1 MGTPGE
7 DPDAAGER
15 TGERHEERPGERRAE
30 GHGERRPRAWSVRQ
44 RLLAMIVAVM
54 TIGLTVTGLVS
65 YGLGYVSV
73 SERID
78 GELQQEL
85 EELGRLAQSGP
96 EQDGQPYQDVERL
109 FLAFLS
115 SSVAGE
121 DEAMA
126 GIVDGRMLALSGGE
140 RLFDIDHPDIQAVV
154 TDLDVQ
160 PGQARSTDVRSQ
172 GTELRVLV
180 ADVQLPQEQ
189 RSAQFV
195 VAQDVGRQLAEV
207 RNRALTYVVLA
218 VLVLGAVAVLSHLL
232 LGRLLRPLTELR
244 EATALTS
251 TDDLSR
257 RVEVEAADNDVAEL
271 AVRFNSMLDRIE
283 GGVRE
288 QRQFLDDAAHE
299 LRTPLT
305 IVRGNAEL
313 LRADDPADVESSR
326 VLILDEVDRM
336 QRLVDDLLMLARSQ
350 RPDFYR
356 PAPADVTELALEAM
370 ERITSLGQRAW
381 RLHAQ
386 AEGALTC
393 DRQRVLQAVVQLAA
407 NAVKFSDRGSVVEL
421 STAWASPAS
430 DPARRA
436 MAAGGK
442 PAARYLV
449 ISVRDEGI
457 GIPADQLTR
466 VFDRFGR
473 ADNVGPTEG
482 SGLGLAI
489 VKAIADAHGGA
500 VGVDSVEGEGSTFHL
515 WLPDA

>member
-1 MGTPGE
+1 MSLTRE
-7 DPDAAGER
+7 DPAPAEARGPR
-15 TGERHEERPGERRAE
+15 T
-30 GHGERRPRAWSVRQ
+30 WSVRQ
-44 RLLAMIVAVM
+44 RLLAMIVVVM
-54 TIGLTVTGLVS
+54 TVGLTVTGLVS
-65 YGLGYVSV
+65 YGLGYISV
-73 SERID
+73 SERVD
-78 GELQQEL
+78 REL
-85 EELGRLAQSGP
+85 EQEVDELRLLAQAGP
-96 EQDGQPYQDVERL
+96 AQDGQPYEDAERL
-109 FLAFLS
+109 LLAFLA

-126 GIVDGRMLALSGGE
+126 GVVEGQTLALSGGE
-140 RLFDIDHPDIQAVV
+140 RLFDIDHPDVRATVADLAVE
-154 TDLDVQ
+154 
-160 PGQARSTDVRSQ
+160 PGQARTTDIRSQ

-189 RSAQFV
+189 RSAQLV
-195 VAQDVGRQLAEV
+195 VVQDVGRQLAEV

-218 VLVLGAVAVLSHLL
+218 VLVLGAVALLSHLL

-244 EATALTS
+244 EATAMTS

-257 RVEVEAADNDVAEL
+257 RVEVESADNDVAEL

-283 GGVRE
+283 AGVRE

-326 VLILDEVDRM
+326 ALILDEVDRM

-356 PAPADVTELALEAM
+356 PARTDVTELALEAM
-370 ERITSLGQRAW
+370 ERITSLGHRTW
-381 RLHAQ
+381 RLHAE
-386 AEGALTC
+386 AEGVADL

-421 STAWASPAS
+421 STSWAAS
-430 DPARRA
+430 TSAEARRA
-436 MAAGGK
+436 VAAG
-442 PAARYLV
+442 AREAERYLV
-449 ISVRDEGI
+449 LGLRDEGI
-457 GIPADQLTR
+457 GIPADQVGR
-466 VFDRFGR
+466 VFERFAR

-489 VKAIADAHGGA
+489 VRAIAEAHGGA
-500 VGVDSVEGEGSTFHL
+500 VGVDSVEEEGSTFFL